1 MQADVERILARLLTD
16 RGFRER
22 FLADPAGIAR
32 EEGLSPEEVEAMA
45 RMPVQDLR
53 TAARS
58 YQHKRDATAQRGAR
72 KWLLDW
78 FRAKRR

>member
-1 MQADVERILARLLTD
+1 
-16 RGFRER
+16 
-22 FLADPAGIAR
+22 
-32 EEGLSPEEVEAMA
+32 LSPEEVEAMA